1 MEIEILDLG
10 TKCTIIRAEELHKQ
24 MEDLLQTGHDV
35 EVDASQIEQIDTS
48 VLQLL
53 LSFHQSLSQDG
64 RSLSWKT
71 PSEQTLASAKL
82 LGLDTSL
89 GLTQH

>member
-1 MEIEILDLG
+1 METENLDLG
-10 TKCTIIRAEELHKQ
+10 AKCTIIRAEELHKQ

-35 EVDASQIEQIDTS
+35 EVDVSQIEQIDTS

-53 LSFHQSLSQDG
+53 LSFHQTLSQDG
-64 RSLSWKT
+64 RTLSWKS
-71 PSEQTLASAKL
+71 PSEQTLATAKL
-82 LGLDTSL
+82 LGLDSPL

>member
-1 MEIEILDLG
+1 METGNLDLG
-10 TKCTIIRAEELHKQ
+10 AKCTIIRAEELHKQ